1 MTSHEEFLRHAAECT
16 SMAKFSRDPHSKA
29 VWSGMAQRWVRCA
42 ELAKKQDLF
51 LSQSHRANS
60 HRRPKPGWSH

>member
-1 MTSHEEFLRHAAECT
+1 MRSHEEFLRHAAECA
-16 SMAKFSRDPHSKA
+16 SMAKFTRDPHSKA

-42 ELAKKQDLF
+42 ELAKKQDLS
-51 LSQSHRANS
+51 LRQSHKANS